1 MNRILTEYMTKIT
14 KKRMWR
20 SLLFTMLALGVV
32 PVFAQTTITGK
43 VVSNYDKSPVPDA
56 VVTVLNTTSNVRTK
70 KDGSFTLDEVDD
82 RATTIR
88 VWSPGYYEAY
98 VEILGRSTFE
108 ITLIGEGRT
117 NYINVV
123 DGTFSDKNSNV
134 LSDNDY
140 RAGAVD
146 IEQVLTGEMTGLRV
160 LNKSGMV
167 SEGGMFNF
175 RGVRSFDA
183 DNTPLIVV
191 DGVPYLPDLGNSP
204 LIGGYS
210 RGTFAP
216 FALQDIKH
224 IRLLKGAETARYG
237 SLGSNGVLLLETSSS
252 DDLETVVEFRGN
264 YGLAHN
270 YSTLPLLG
278 GSAYKSLLGSV
289 GMTQY
294 EDMGELLTRFPFLRD
309 DPDYYYN
316 YLYNNTT
323 DWQDV
328 IYRNAFVT
336 DNHLRIKG
344 GDAVAKYDLSLGVL
358 SQQGALDQ
366 TATTRYSTRLNSSIN
381 LGGKFD
387 LKAITALTYST
398 SRLQEQGILTATNP
412 LISALYRAPILSP
425 YQKDVD
431 NNVLPD
437 LDRVG
442 QFGVSNPLAL
452 LQTADFKSD
461 IYDVFVQANL
471 GYQATDRFRLN
482 AVLGLFSNYTRQNAF
497 IPGLSSGTILPLED
511 GLALNSARAGA
522 GQTSNISWNLYG
534 TYHKKWNQDEAFF
547 GGGVQGLLTSQEYDA
562 GSGRNTSSDFYRTLN
577 YVNNAGRLFW
587 GYNEQWNWMNIYG
600 YTQYSWR
607 SLAKLDVNLSIDGSS
622 VSGANASRFGV
633 FPAADLSFLL
643 SNTAL
648 LKDINSIDNLV
659 FKIGYAKTGNS
670 RFSSKIGQAYYGSQ
684 LYRQL
689 AGIVVGN
696 IPNQNIRWE
705 DNENWQASLIFSGMN
720 QRLNLNVGYYF
731 NRASNLLN
739 AFPVSPIGG
748 IDRIYMNGGAIDNQG
763 LEVELNVAV
772 IDNRDWSL
780 TWRGNLSTLNS
791 KVKRLVGGADMLHQQ
806 ADGVTRINRVGVSP
820 FSFYGAN
827 FRGVISSD
835 AEADALGLQDYKNR
849 YFGAGDA
856 HFADINQDGV
866 IDNEDQVPL
875 GNSLPNLFGGTSLS
889 IRYKNIHLQGLLSFS
904 QGNQM
909 YNGLRRSMESMDS
922 YANQSEAVLRRWQT
936 DGQQTNIPQAAYG
949 DPMENARFSNRW
961 IEDAS
966 FLRLENITLSYKFG
980 QHRLN
985 VLSNSEWYIAG
996 ENLFTWTDYLG
1007 LDPVTAYSNAISYM
1021 GADYGKIPLPRTFKF
1036 GVNIKL

>member
-1 MNRILTEYMTKIT
+1 
-14 KKRMWR
+14 MWHL
-20 SLLFTMLALGVV
+20 LLFIALAFGVV
-32 PVFAQTTITGK
+32 PAFAQTTITGK
-43 VVSNYDKSPVPDA
+43 VVSNYDKQPIPDA
-56 VVTVLNTTSNVRTK
+56 IVTVLNTTSNVRTQ
-70 KDGSFTLDEVDD
+70 KDGSFTLDEVDNG
-82 RATTIR
+82 ATTIR
-88 VWSPGYYEAY
+88 VWSPGYYESI
-98 VEILGRSTFE
+98 VEILGRTEFE
-108 ITLIGEGRT
+108 ITLVGEGRT
-117 NYINVV
+117 NYVNIVE
-123 DGTFSDKNSNV
+123 GAFSDKNNSV
-134 LSDNDY
+134 LADVDFRS
-140 RAGAVD
+140 GAVD
-146 IEQVLTGEMTGLRV
+146 IEQVLAGEMAGLRV

-167 SEGGMFNF
+167 TEGGMLNF

-191 DGVPYLPDLGNSP
+191 DGIPFLPDLGNSP
-204 LIGGYS
+204 IIGGYS
-210 RGTFAP
+210 RGMFAP
-216 FALQDIKH
+216 FALNDIKH
-224 IRLLKGAETARYG
+224 IRLLKGAETAKYG

-252 DDLETVVEFRGN
+252 DDLETVVEYRGH

-270 YSTLPLLG
+270 YNTIPMLE
-278 GSAYKSLLGSV
+278 GSAYKSLLGTV

-294 EDMGELLTRFPFLRD
+294 EDMGELLARFPFLRD
-309 DPDYYYN
+309 DPNYYYN
-316 YLYNNTT
+316 FLYNNAT

-358 SQQGALDQ
+358 NQQGTLDQ
-366 TATTRYSTRLNSSIN
+366 TATTRYSTRLNASIN

-387 LKAITALTYST
+387 VKAITAVTYNT
-398 SRLQEQGILTATNP
+398 TRMQEQGILYATNP
-412 LISALYRAPILSP
+412 LISALFRAPILSP
-425 YQKDVD
+425 YQKDAD
-431 NNVLPD
+431 NNILPE
-437 LDRVG
+437 LDGVG

-452 LQTADFKSD
+452 LQTGDFKSD

-471 GYQATDRFRLN
+471 GYQATQQFRLN
-482 AVLGLFSNYTRQNAF
+482 AVLGLFSNYTRQSTF
-497 IPGLSSGTILPLED
+497 IPGLSSSTILPLED
-511 GLALNSARAGA
+511 GIALNTARAGA
-522 GQTSNISWNLYG
+522 GQASNISWNLYG
-534 TYHKKWNQDEAFF
+534 TYQKNWDRDEAIF

-577 YVNNAGRLFW
+577 YVNNDGRLFW

-600 YTQYSWR
+600 YTHYNWR
-607 SLAKLDVNLSIDGSS
+607 SLAELDVNLSIDGSS
-622 VSGANASRFGV
+622 VSGANASRFGF

-643 SNTAL
+643 SNTAFF
-648 LKDINSIDNLV
+648 KDINSIDNLV

-696 IPNQNIRWE
+696 IPNQGIRWE
-705 DNENWQASLIFSGMN
+705 DNENWQANLIFSGIN
-720 QRLNLNVGYYF
+720 QRLNVNVGYYF
-731 NRASNLLN
+731 NRASSLLN

-748 IDRIYMNGGAIDNQG
+748 IDRIYMNGGAINNQG
-763 LEVELNVAV
+763 LEVEMNVAV

-791 KVKRLVGGADMLHQQ
+791 KVKSLVGGVDMLHQQ
-806 ADGVTRINRVGVSP
+806 EDGVTRINRVGASP
-820 FSFYGAN
+820 FSFYGTN
-827 FRGVISSD
+827 FLGVISSE
-835 AEADALGLQDYKNR
+835 AEATALDLQDYKNR
-849 YFGAGDA
+849 YFSAGDA
-856 HFADINQDGV
+856 HFDDINQDGV
-866 IDNEDQVPL
+866 IDNEDQTLL

-904 QGNQM
+904 KGNQM
-909 YNGLRRSMESMDS
+909 YNGLRRSIESMDS
-922 YANQSEAVLRRWQT
+922 YANQSEATLRRWQA
-936 DGQQTNIPQAAYG
+936 DGQQTNVPQAAYG

-1007 LDPVTAYSNAISYM
+1007 LDPVTSYSNSISYM
-1021 GADYGKIPLPRTFKF
+1021 GADYGKIPLPRTFKL

>member
-1 MNRILTEYMTKIT
+1 
-14 KKRMWR
+14 MWR
-20 SLLFTMLALGVV
+20 SLLFTVLACGVG
-32 PVFAQTTITGK
+32 PVVAQTTITGK
-43 VVSNYDKSPVPDA
+43 VVSNYDQSPVPDA
-56 VVTVLNTTSNVRTK
+56 VVTVVNTTSNIRTK
-70 KDGSFTLDEVDD
+70 KDGSFILEDVDD
-82 RATTIR
+82 GATTIR
-88 VWSPGYYEAY
+88 VWSPGYYESH
-98 VEILGRSTFE
+98 VEILGRTTFE

-117 NYINVV
+117 NYVNVV
-123 DGTFSDKNSNV
+123 EGTFSDRNTSV

-140 RAGAVD
+140 RVGAAD
-146 IEQVLTGEMTGLRV
+146 IEQVLTGEMPGLRV

-167 SEGGMFNF
+167 TEGGMLNF

-183 DNTPLIVV
+183 ENTPLIVV
-191 DGVPYLPDLGNSP
+191 DGIPYLPDLGNSP
-204 LIGGYS
+204 IIGGYS
-210 RGTFAP
+210 RGMFAP

-252 DDLETVVEFRGN
+252 DDLETVVEFKGN
-264 YGLAHN
+264 YGIAHN
-270 YSTLPLLG
+270 YNTIPLLG
-278 GSAYKSLLGSV
+278 GSDYKSLLGTV

-294 EDMGELLTRFPFLRD
+294 EDMGDLLTRFPFLRD

-316 YLYNNTT
+316 FRYNNAT

-358 SQQGALDQ
+358 SQQGTLDQ

-398 SRLQEQGILTATNP
+398 SKMQEQGILTATSP
-412 LISALYRAPILSP
+412 LMSALYRAPILSP
-425 YQKDVD
+425 FLKDAD
-431 NNVLPD
+431 NNILPE
-437 LDRVG
+437 LDGVG

-452 LQTADFKSD
+452 LQTGDFKSD

-482 AVLGLFSNYTRQNAF
+482 AVLGLFSNYTRQNTF
-497 IPGLSSGTILPLED
+497 IPGLSSGTILPLEN
-511 GLALNSARAGA
+511 GIALNTARAGA
-522 GQTSNISWNLYG
+522 GQTSNISWNVYG
-534 TYHKKWNQDEAFF
+534 TYHKNWNRDEAYF

-587 GYNEQWNWMNIYG
+587 GYNEQWNWMNVYG
-600 YTQYSWR
+600 YTQYNWR
-607 SLAKLDVNLSIDGSS
+607 SLAKLDVSLSVDGTS
-622 VSGANASRFGV
+622 VSGVNANRFGV
-633 FPAADLSFLL
+633 FPAADLSLLL

-696 IPNQNIRWE
+696 IPNQGIRWE
-705 DNENWQASLIFSGMN
+705 DNENWQANLIFSGIN
-720 QRLNLNVGYYF
+720 QRLNVNVGYYF
-731 NRASNLLN
+731 NRATNLLN

-748 IDRIYMNGGAIDNQG
+748 IDRIYMNGGAIHNQG
-763 LEVELNVAV
+763 LEVDMNVAV
-772 IDNRDWSL
+772 IDNRNWSL
-780 TWRGNLSTLNS
+780 TWRGNLSTLDS

-806 ADGVTRINRVGVSP
+806 ADGVTRINRVGESP
-820 FSFYGAN
+820 FSYYGAR
-827 FRGVISSD
+827 FLSVISSE
-835 AEADALGLQDYKNR
+835 AEANALGLQDYKNR
-849 YFGAGDA
+849 SFGAGDA
-856 HFADINQDGV
+856 RFNDTNSDGV
-866 IDNEDQVPL
+866 IDTEDQELL
-875 GNSLPNLFGGTSLS
+875 GNSLPNLFGGTSLA

-904 QGNQM
+904 KGNRM
-909 YNGLRRSMESMDS
+909 YNGLRRGLERMDS
-922 YANQSEAVLRRWQT
+922 YANQSEATLRRWQT

-949 DPMENARFSNRW
+949 DPMENARFSSRW

-966 FLRLENITLSYKFG
+966 FLRIENITLSYKFG

-1007 LDPVTAYSNAISYM
+1007 LDPVTAYSNSISYM
-1021 GADYGKIPLPRTFKF
+1021 GADYGKIPLPRTFKL

>member
-1 MNRILTEYMTKIT
+1 MNRILAEYMTNI
-14 KKRMWR
+14 KKRGMWR
-20 SLLFTMLALGVV
+20 SLLLTVLVCGVGQA
-32 PVFAQTTITGK
+32 FAQTTITGK
-43 VVSNYDKSPVPDA
+43 VVSNYDKSPISDA

-70 KDGSFTLDEVDD
+70 KDGSFTLNDVEDG
-82 RATTIR
+82 ATTIR
-88 VWSPGYYEAY
+88 VWSPGYYESY
-98 VEILGRSTFE
+98 VEILGRNTFE

-117 NYINVV
+117 NYINIVE
-123 DGTFSDKNSNV
+123 GTFSDNNNGV
-134 LSDNDY
+134 LSNNDY
-140 RAGAVD
+140 RDGAVD

-167 SEGGMFNF
+167 TEGGMLNF

-183 DNTPLIVV
+183 ENTPLIVV

-204 LIGGYS
+204 IIGGYS
-210 RGTFAP
+210 RGMLAP
-216 FALQDIKH
+216 FALNDIKH

-264 YGLAHN
+264 YGIAHN
-270 YSTLPLLG
+270 YSKIPMLGTSEYKRLLG
-278 GSAYKSLLGSV
+278 EV

-294 EDMGELLTRFPFLRD
+294 EDMGDLLTRFPFLRD
-309 DPDYYYN
+309 DPNYYYN
-316 YLYNNTT
+316 FQYNNAT

-358 SQQGALDQ
+358 SQQGTLDQ
-366 TATTRYSTRLNSSIN
+366 TTSTRYSTRLNSSIN

-398 SRLQEQGILTATNP
+398 SRMQEQGILHATNP
-412 LISALYRAPILSP
+412 LLAALFRAPILSP
-425 YQKDVD
+425 YRKDVE
-431 NNVLPD
+431 NNILPE
-437 LDRVG
+437 LDGVG
-442 QFGVSNPLAL
+442 QFGVSNPVAL

-471 GYQATDRFRLN
+471 GYQASDRFRVN
-482 AVLGLFSNYTRQNAF
+482 AMLGLFSNYTRQSSF
-497 IPGLSSGTILPLED
+497 IPGLSSRTILPLEE
-511 GLALNSARAGA
+511 GIALNTARAGA
-522 GQTSNISWNLYG
+522 GQASNISWNLYG
-534 TYHKKWNQDEAFF
+534 TYQKQWDRDDAFF
-547 GGGVQGLLTSQEYDA
+547 GGGVQGLLTTQEYDA

-577 YVNNAGRLFW
+577 YVNNDGRLFW

-600 YTQYSWR
+600 YTQYNWR

-622 VSGANASRFGV
+622 VSGANANRFGF

-648 LKDINSIDNLV
+648 LKDINSVDNLV

-670 RFSSKIGQAYYGSQ
+670 RFLSKIGQAYYGSQ

-689 AGIVVGN
+689 AGIIVGN
-696 IPNQNIRWE
+696 IPNEGIRWE
-705 DNENWQASLIFSGMN
+705 DNENWQANLIFSGIN
-720 QRLNLNVGYYF
+720 QRLNVNVGYYF

-748 IDRIYMNGGAIDNQG
+748 IDRIYMNGGAIHNQG
-763 LEVELNVAV
+763 LEVEMNVAV

-791 KVKRLVGGADMLHQQ
+791 KVKNLVGGADMLYQQ
-806 ADGVTRINRVGVSP
+806 ENGVTRINRIGESP
-820 FSFYGAN
+820 FSFYGAH
-827 FRGVISSD
+827 FLGVISSD
-835 AEADALGLQDYKNR
+835 AQATSLGLQDYKNR
-849 YFGAGDA
+849 SFIAGDA
-856 HFADINQDGV
+856 HFDDINQDGV
-866 IDNEDQVPL
+866 IDNEDQVLL

-904 QGNQM
+904 KGNQM

-936 DGQQTNIPQAAYG
+936 DGQLTNIPQATYG

-985 VLSNSEWYIAG
+985 VLSNSEWYIVG

-1007 LDPVTAYSNAISYM
+1007 LDPVTAYSNTISYM
-1021 GADYGKIPLPRTFKF
+1021 GADYGKIPLPRTFKL

>member
-1 MNRILTEYMTKIT
+1 
-14 KKRMWR
+14 MWR
-20 SLLFTMLALGVV
+20 SLLFTVLACGVG
-32 PVFAQTTITGK
+32 PVVAQTTITGK
-43 VVSNYDKSPVPDA
+43 VVSNYDQSPVPDA
-56 VVTVLNTTSNVRTK
+56 VVTVVNTTSNIRTK
-70 KDGSFTLDEVDD
+70 KDGSFILEDVDD
-82 RATTIR
+82 GATTIR
-88 VWSPGYYEAY
+88 VWSPGYYASH
-98 VEILGRSTFE
+98 VEILGRTTFE

-117 NYINVV
+117 NYVNVV
-123 DGTFSDKNSNV
+123 EGTFSDRNASV
-134 LSDNDY
+134 MSDNDY
-140 RAGAVD
+140 RAGALD
-146 IEQVLTGEMTGLRV
+146 IEQALTGEMPGLRV

-167 SEGGMFNF
+167 TEGGMLNF

-183 DNTPLIVV
+183 ENTPLIVV
-191 DGVPYLPDLGNSP
+191 DGIPYLPDLGNSP
-204 LIGGYS
+204 IIGGYS
-210 RGTFAP
+210 RGMFAP

-252 DDLETVVEFRGN
+252 DDLETVVEFKGN
-264 YGLAHN
+264 YGIAHN
-270 YSTLPLLG
+270 YNTIPLLG
-278 GSAYKSLLGSV
+278 GSDYKSLLGTV

-294 EDMGELLTRFPFLRD
+294 EDMGDLLARFPFLRD
-309 DPDYYYN
+309 DPNYYYN
-316 YLYNNTT
+316 FRYNNAT

-358 SQQGALDQ
+358 SQQGTLDQ

-398 SRLQEQGILTATNP
+398 SKMQEQGILPATSP
-412 LISALYRAPILSP
+412 LMSALYRALILSP
-425 YQKDVD
+425 FLKDAD
-431 NNVLPD
+431 NNILPE
-437 LDRVG
+437 LDGVG

-452 LQTADFKSD
+452 LQTGDFKSD

-482 AVLGLFSNYTRQNAF
+482 AVLGLFSNYTRQNTF
-497 IPGLSSGTILPLED
+497 IPGLSSGTILPLEN
-511 GLALNSARAGA
+511 GIALNTARAGA
-522 GQTSNISWNLYG
+522 GQTSNISWNVYG
-534 TYHKKWNQDEAFF
+534 TYHKNWNRDEAYF

-587 GYNEQWNWMNIYG
+587 GYNEQWNWMNVYG
-600 YTQYSWR
+600 YTQYNWR
-607 SLAKLDVNLSIDGSS
+607 SLAKLDVSLSVDGTS
-622 VSGANASRFGV
+622 VSGVNANRFGV
-633 FPAADLSFLL
+633 FPAADLSLLL

-696 IPNQNIRWE
+696 IPNQGIRWE
-705 DNENWQASLIFSGMN
+705 DNENWQANLIFSGIN
-720 QRLNLNVGYYF
+720 QRLNVNVGYYF
-731 NRASNLLN
+731 NRATNLLN

-748 IDRIYMNGGAIDNQG
+748 IDRIYMNGGAIHNQG
-763 LEVELNVAV
+763 LEVDMNVAV
-772 IDNRDWSL
+772 IDNRNWSL
-780 TWRGNLSTLNS
+780 TWRGNLSTLDS
-791 KVKRLVGGADMLHQQ
+791 KVKRLVGGVDMLHQQ
-806 ADGVTRINRVGVSP
+806 ADGVTRINRVGESP
-820 FSFYGAN
+820 FSYYGAR
-827 FRGVISSD
+827 FLGVISSE
-835 AEADALGLQDYKNR
+835 AEANALGLQDYKNR
-849 YFGAGDA
+849 SFGAGDA
-856 HFADINQDGV
+856 RFNDTNSDGV
-866 IDNEDQVPL
+866 IDTEDQELL
-875 GNSLPNLFGGTSLS
+875 GNSLPNLFGGTSLA

-904 QGNQM
+904 KGNRM
-909 YNGLRRSMESMDS
+909 YNGLRRGLERMDS
-922 YANQSEAVLRRWQT
+922 YANQSEATLRRWQT

-949 DPMENARFSNRW
+949 DPMENARFSSRW

-966 FLRLENITLSYKFG
+966 FLRIENITLSYKFG

-1007 LDPVTAYSNAISYM
+1007 LDPVTAYSNSISYM
-1021 GADYGKIPLPRTFKF
+1021 GADYGKIPLPRTFKL

>member
-1 MNRILTEYMTKIT
+1 
-14 KKRMWR
+14 MWR
-20 SLLFTMLALGVV
+20 SLLFTVLACGMGPVV
-32 PVFAQTTITGK
+32 AQTTITGK
-43 VVSNYDKSPVPDA
+43 VVSNYDKSPVSDA
-56 VVTVLNTTSNVRTK
+56 VVTVLNTTSNIRTK
-70 KDGSFTLDEVDD
+70 KDGSFILEDVEDG
-82 RATTIR
+82 ATTIR
-88 VWSPGYYEAY
+88 VWSPGYYESH
-98 VEILGRSTFE
+98 VEILGRTTFE

-117 NYINVV
+117 NYVNVV
-123 DGTFSDKNSNV
+123 EGTFSDRNASV
-134 LSDNDY
+134 MSDNDY
-140 RAGAVD
+140 RAGALD
-146 IEQVLTGEMTGLRV
+146 IEQALTGEMPGLRV

-167 SEGGMFNF
+167 TEGGMLNF

-191 DGVPYLPDLGNSP
+191 DGIPYLPDFGNSP
-204 LIGGYS
+204 IIGGYS
-210 RGTFAP
+210 RGMFAP

-252 DDLETVVEFRGN
+252 DDLETVVEFKGN
-264 YGLAHN
+264 YGIAHN
-270 YSTLPLLG
+270 YNTIPLLG
-278 GSAYKSLLGSV
+278 GSDYKSLLGTV

-294 EDMGELLTRFPFLRD
+294 EDMGDLLARFPFLRD
-309 DPDYYYN
+309 DPNYYYN
-316 YLYNNTT
+316 FRYNNAT

-358 SQQGALDQ
+358 SQQGTLDQ

-387 LKAITALTYST
+387 LKAITALTYS
-398 SRLQEQGILTATNP
+398 SSKMQEQGILPATSP
-412 LISALYRAPILSP
+412 LVSALYRAPILSP
-425 YQKDVD
+425 FLKDAD
-431 NNVLPD
+431 NNILPE
-437 LDRVG
+437 LDGVG

-452 LQTADFKSD
+452 LQTGDFKSD

-482 AVLGLFSNYTRQNAF
+482 AVLGLFSNYTRQNTF
-497 IPGLSSGTILPLED
+497 IPGLSSGTILPLEN
-511 GLALNSARAGA
+511 GIALNTARAGA
-522 GQTSNISWNLYG
+522 GQTSNISWNVYG
-534 TYHKKWNQDEAFF
+534 TYHKNWNRDEAYF

-587 GYNEQWNWMNIYG
+587 GYNEQWNWMNVYG
-600 YTQYSWR
+600 YTQYNWR
-607 SLAKLDVNLSIDGSS
+607 SLAKLDVSLSVDGTS
-622 VSGANASRFGV
+622 VSGVNANRFGV
-633 FPAADLSFLL
+633 FPAADLSLLL

-696 IPNQNIRWE
+696 IPNQEIRWE
-705 DNENWQASLIFSGMN
+705 DNENWQANLIFSGIN
-720 QRLNLNVGYYF
+720 QRLNVNVGYYF
-731 NRASNLLN
+731 NRASSLLN

-748 IDRIYMNGGAIDNQG
+748 IDRIYMNGGAIHNQG
-763 LEVELNVAV
+763 LEVDMNVAV
-772 IDNRDWSL
+772 IDNRNWSL
-780 TWRGNLSTLNS
+780 TWRGNLSTLDS

-806 ADGVTRINRVGVSP
+806 ADGVTRINRVGESP
-820 FSFYGAN
+820 FSYYGAR
-827 FRGVISSD
+827 FLGVISSE
-835 AEADALGLQDYKNR
+835 AEANALGLQDYKNR
-849 YFGAGDA
+849 SFGAGDA
-856 HFADINQDGV
+856 RFNDTNSDGV
-866 IDNEDQVPL
+866 IDTEDQELL
-875 GNSLPNLFGGTSLS
+875 GNSLPNLFGGTSLA

-904 QGNQM
+904 KGNHM
-909 YNGLRRSMESMDS
+909 YNGLRRGLERMDS
-922 YANQSEAVLRRWQT
+922 YANQSEATLRRWQT

-949 DPMENARFSNRW
+949 DPMENARFSSRW

-966 FLRLENITLSYKFG
+966 FLRIENITLSYKFG

-1007 LDPVTAYSNAISYM
+1007 LDPVTAYSNSISYM
-1021 GADYGKIPLPRTFKF
+1021 GADYGKIPLPRTFKL